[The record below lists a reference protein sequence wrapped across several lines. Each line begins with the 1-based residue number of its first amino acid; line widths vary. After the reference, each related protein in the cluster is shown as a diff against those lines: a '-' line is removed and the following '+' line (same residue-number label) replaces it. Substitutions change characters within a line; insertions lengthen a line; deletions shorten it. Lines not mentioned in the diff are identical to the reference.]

1 MLFLETLRLKSL
13 NLLMALCTPLMFRQE
28 NESAMNFLSK
38 NGYSSRWTAWCKS
51 RSRTLALCIILG
63 FGSFILKSI
72 PKHHKFSL
80 GEKIDKFFVEII
92 DAIVTANFLSQ
103 KEKLPF
109 VRFAIRRLDVLKVFL
124 MMLWETK
131 SLDNKKYIALYPI
144 KILKRRI
151 YILNG

>member
-1 MLFLETLRLKSL
+1 M
-13 NLLMALCTPLMFRQE
+13 
-28 NESAMNFLSK
+28 
-38 NGYSSRWTAWCKS
+38 
-51 RSRTLALCIILG
+51 
-63 FGSFILKSI
+63 
-72 PKHHKFSL
+72 

-131 SLDNKKYIALYPI
+131 SLDNKKYIALSEKLNEI
-144 KILKRRI
+144 GRNLGGWCGKLTKENSLKK
-151 YILNG
+151 